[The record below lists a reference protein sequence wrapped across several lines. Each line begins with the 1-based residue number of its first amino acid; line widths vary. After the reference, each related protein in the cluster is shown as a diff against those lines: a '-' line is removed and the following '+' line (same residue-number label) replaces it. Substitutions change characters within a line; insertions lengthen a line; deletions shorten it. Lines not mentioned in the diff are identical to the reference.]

1 MESESVHADAIAD
14 ALADAY
20 SLNRPNVSRG
30 FAAPIDL
37 SEAAQVQAG
46 VAKRLNARVAGWKL
60 GYTPDGTAVAAPIFD
75 RFLKASG
82 AHFPLRE
89 SGVWGVEIEIAVRLG
104 ADLPRRIVQRYSRE
118 EVVSAVD
125 AVLAGI
131 EVIGSRVV
139 DHMEA
144 PFLLYL
150 ADNIGNSGYVAGADQ
165 RNWSGLDLADL
176 RAMLTIN
183 GAVVHDAKGGH
194 PVGDPL
200 KPIVDYVNAQND
212 RLGGLRAGQVVT
224 TGSLCGLIPVEG
236 PGEVAGAIDSIGEAR
251 LYIHG

>member
-1 MESESVHADAIAD
+1 MESESVHVDAIAN
-14 ALADAY
+14 ALAEAY
-20 SLNRPNVSRG
+20 ALNRPEVSRG
-30 FAAPIDL
+30 FAAPVDL
-37 SEAAQVQAG
+37 AEAAQVQAG

-60 GYTPDGTAVAAPIFD
+60 GYTPDGAPVAAPIFD
-75 RFLKASG
+75 RFLKTTG

-89 SGVWGVEIEIAVRLG
+89 SGVWGVELEIAVRLG
-104 ADLPRRIVQRYSRE
+104 ADLPRRIVQRYTRE
-118 EVVSAVD
+118 EVMSAID
-125 AVLAGI
+125 SVLTGI
-131 EVIGSRVV
+131 EIIGSRVI
-139 DHMEA
+139 DHKQA

-150 ADNIGNSGYVAGADQ
+150 ADNIGNAGYVAGADQ
-165 RNWSGLDLADL
+165 RNWAGLDLADL
-176 RAMLTIN
+176 RAVLTIN
-183 GAVVHDAKGGH
+183 GTTAHDAKGGH
-194 PVGDPL
+194 PAGDPL